1 MHLSPNIWVWIAVFF
16 TLCIYS
22 FLYKDNPF
30 YKFAEH
36 VVVGVSVGY
45 GMVMWWNLSV
55 VQRCWV
61 PFIEQ
66 QRYDYIFPAILGL
79 LLIFRLSQKLS
90 WLSRYTLGF
99 TVGAGAGVGL
109 PLTIQATILKQ
120 FQATV
125 LPLNFTTWAGI
136 CNFLIILG
144 VLSGLIYF
152 FFSKEHKGVFGG
164 VAQVGIWFLMIG
176 FGATFGYT
184 VMARLS
190 LAIGRVL
197 FILQDAL
204 GVNVG

>member
-1 MHLSPNIWVWIAVFF
+1 MHLSTSFWVWIAVFF
-16 TLCIYS
+16 TFCIYS

-30 YKFAEH
+30 YRFAEH

-45 GMVMWWNLSV
+45 GMVIWWNQSL
-55 VQRCWV
+55 VQRFWT
-61 PFIEQ
+61 PLIEQ
-66 QRYDYIFPAILGL
+66 QRFDYIIPALLGL
-79 LLIFRLSQKLS
+79 LLIFRLFPKFT

-109 PLTIQATILKQ
+109 PLAIQATILKQ
-120 FQATV
+120 FQATI
-125 LPLNFTTWAGI
+125 LPLNFATWDGI
-136 CNFLIILG
+136 CNFLIIIG

-152 FFSKEHKGVFGG
+152 FFSKEHKGLFGG
-164 VAQVGIWFLMIG
+164 VANVGIWFLMIG

-190 LAIGRVL
+190 LVIGRVL

-204 GVNVG
+204 GVSVG